1 MAQTSGKR
9 RPTEHRRYATVVDMN
24 GSGRRVPRAS
34 CVNSAAL
41 SAEFKALFPGGVAA
55 AELRGVGDAS
65 LLLPAESAGL
75 GSAVQTRVQ
84 EFAAGRACARLALAQ
99 FGFHD
104 FPLAARSDRQPA
116 WPPSMVGSI
125 THTAGL
131 CAAVVGESARFA
143 GLGLD
148 CEVVGDVEPELWPKI
163 CVPREIAWLHSLPPD
178 ERARASALIFA
189 AKEAFYKCQYPA
201 VGEFLSFHDIRL
213 GMREWDSGPAAFEVH
228 TNRALLIAA
237 FTQFPVLGTYRFHE
251 QYVSAGVALH
261 RLAGPSQ

>member
-1 MAQTSGKR
+1 
-9 RPTEHRRYATVVDMN
+9 
-24 GSGRRVPRAS
+24 
-34 CVNSAAL
+34 VNSAAISL
-41 SAEFKALFPGGVAA
+41 GFKALFPGGVAA
-55 AELRGVGDAS
+55 AELRGVGDPS

-75 GSAVQTRVQ
+75 GRAVETRVQ

-131 CAAVVGESARFA
+131 CAAVVGESARFV

-163 CVPREIAWLHSLPPD
+163 CVPSEIAWLLSLPPG

-201 VGEFLSFHDIRL
+201 VGEFLDFHDIRL
-213 GMREWDSGPAAFEVH
+213 GIREWNSGPAGFEVH
-228 TNRALLIAA
+228 TSCARALAVA
-237 FTQFPVLGTYRFHE
+237 TFTQFPVLGTYRFHE
-251 QYVSAGVALH
+251 HYVSAGVALH
-261 RLAGPSQ
+261 RMAGPSQ